1 MAHAK
6 ANPLDPVKKWKIGSG
21 MNQGKVTEDT
31 LRDMRTHLT
40 KTPTLT
46 ARSLKRL
53 VPGLANTS
61 IRQIQDI
68 CLKKLN
74 LPSRKMAS
82 KPVLTDK
89 MREKRL
95 ALAHQYGHWTVDD
108 WKKVLFSDEPHFEL
122 QFTRQVRCR
131 RPQGSD
137 RFSPQFTRKTVKHPA
152 KVMVWGCFSWR
163 GRGALEF
170 LKKGEMMN
178 GARYWQI
185 LEEKL
190 ELFMHQH
197 GTTHFL
203 QDGAPCHKSKLVSAW
218 FQQPPAIQL
227 IDWPGNSPDLNPI
240 ENCWSWMKT
249 QLQDC
254 KATSIPELQCYI

>member
-1 MAHAK
+1 
-6 ANPLDPVKKWKIGSG
+6 

-74 LPSRKMAS
+74 LPSRKMAR

-95 ALAHQYGHWTVDD
+95 AFAHQYGHWTVDD
-108 WKKVLFSDEPHFEL
+108 WKKVMFSDESHFEL

-131 RPQGSD
+131 RP
-137 RFSPQFTRKTVKHPA
+137 
-152 KVMVWGCFSWR
+152 
-163 GRGALEF
+163 
-170 LKKGEMMN
+170 
-178 GARYWQI
+178 
-185 LEEKL
+185 
-190 ELFMHQH
+190 
-197 GTTHFL
+197 
-203 QDGAPCHKSKLVSAW
+203 
-218 FQQPPAIQL
+218 
-227 IDWPGNSPDLNPI
+227 
-240 ENCWSWMKT
+240 
-249 QLQDC
+249 
-254 KATSIPELQCYI
+254 

>member
-1 MAHAK
+1 MDAERQPAHNSVPNFSMEDKRVAVELWKAKVPLKRIREQLKMSKATLKRVLAHAK
-6 ANPLDPVKKWKIGSG
+6 ANPLDPVKKRKIGSG

-31 LRDMRTHLT
+31 LRVMKTHLS

-68 CLKKLN
+68 CLKRLN

-95 ALAHQYGHWTVDD
+95 AFAHQYGHWTVDD
-108 WKKVLFSDEPHFEL
+108 WKKVMFSDESHFEL
-122 QFTRQVRCR
+122 QFSRQVRCR

-137 RFSPQFTRKTVKHPA
+137 RFSPHFTRKTVKHPA
-152 KVMVWGCFSWR
+152 GMATPPSTR
-163 GRGALEF
+163 QR
-170 LKKGEMMN
+170 
-178 GARYWQI
+178 
-185 LEEKL
+185 
-190 ELFMHQH
+190 
-197 GTTHFL
+197 TST
-203 QDGAPCHKSKLVSAW
+203 PTSP
-218 FQQPPAIQL
+218 FQ
-227 IDWPGNSPDLNPI
+227 G
-240 ENCWSWMKT
+240 
-249 QLQDC
+249 
-254 KATSIPELQCYI
+254 